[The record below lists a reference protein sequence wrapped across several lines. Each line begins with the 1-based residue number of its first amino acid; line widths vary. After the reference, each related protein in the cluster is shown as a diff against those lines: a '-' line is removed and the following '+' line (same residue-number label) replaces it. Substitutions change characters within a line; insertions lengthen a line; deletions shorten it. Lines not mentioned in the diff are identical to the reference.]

1 MPQLLSDDEFNS
13 QFGGGFR
20 AAPSPVGMSGR
31 FGAAVDRTQAS
42 LLGIGEAAGLPLGG
56 LRRENQAEADAS
68 MQRYYRETG
77 APRSF
82 SEVQGAGDFGSY
94 VAGLAVDSA
103 PAMVG
108 IAAGGLAGGVPG
120 AFAVG
125 SALGTGDVLDNQRE
139 QAGET
144 NLGTALPLGIAY
156 GAADSMLGVGGMLA
170 RRSASTGIRALDRA
184 GVNLLDGLT
193 GVKGIAA
200 RTGVQALKTGA
211 VESGSETFQEGMNQL
226 GRMSVDQDETF
237 YNERSA
243 ENFKESAIGG
253 GLLGGLMGGAA
264 GGWRRSAGYQAP
276 IQEGEQRDLLLSG
289 LQGPSRELVGPQP
302 QQNWVPELEG
312 PTQLP
317 VGPQPQPNWTP
328 EMEGPGQELVGPR
341 SFEQATNPIM
351 VDSNGTAMAGPNARE
366 LAMEDPGTQLARQ
379 RWEAQRVQA
388 QELQEEAQRQQA
400 EKARIESFG
409 VTAKGDNHRLF
420 KELEALRDLGPE
432 NGGITPAQF
441 KDNAAKLVGEN
452 PVDRNGARKFLKEVA
467 SAQQPQAPKA
477 ERKSPAP
484 TAREVEIANDTP
496 EPPVANQPAAPVQ
509 TAQAATE
516 TVAPVDS
523 KAVVAK
529 VREDAAK
536 ANEARKAKKLEVEAL
551 ASTSAPKVVVAEAET
566 VGGVPVKKVEYVD
579 PKAAVT
585 KVDLDEDSRTPVE
598 VHDHVKKLLGT
609 SLKGTPKFASYEAFK
624 QRLMLASG
632 YEADTAEDGSVVLRQ
647 VNNPMSMSEV
657 ADKEGVSRAAV
668 SKQFL
673 GYGIGDSTINKL
685 AYNEADVKA
694 ESAVDDEYNATSDS
708 ASDATVSADKAIEGT
723 NLVAHGSLAKAAGDN
738 IVEVGGVAAT
748 PEQREAEKA
757 AAELLKK
764 APKEVITTPTE
775 QDLAFAAKRK
785 AAAEASVM
793 RELAVWLRGD
803 GRNAPIW
810 WDDRAS
816 GAGQTLFDDLPV
828 PTQLKWATEIFKVS
842 ARDVNDR
849 TYDLIYSKLAPT
861 SSRDS
866 TGNIREVP
874 GAGVSSEP
882 SAPVEDGG
890 GRGDAPTRVSPTVVK
905 KRSVAVPTA
914 EETQA
919 PVAAPTKGK
928 LGLKPKVNQDMAK
941 PDLPFN
947 AEVVSTEVAAEA
959 APVKAA
965 EPEAPAVAPEWTEE
979 PAGNSAGNVV
989 YFDDETALIRT
1000 SGDKTGQNLYIGV
1013 HKGGRWTTVDITK
1026 YTGSIFTSGQ
1036 LSNLRTQRERVAAE
1050 DTAKH
1055 EANPDG
1061 PFSTIAGGVSTGDS
1075 VTQALAMTLRGWVA
1089 KLGMSDM
1096 RILLIHP
1103 SDVANAGALGLYGP
1117 FSSARSAGVVDGNE
1131 SGATRAF
1138 PDGLGH
1144 YIVLDPKESVEVQIE
1159 VMAHELGHIIEKAML
1174 TSASPET
1181 QAAIEAEYRDWLIK
1195 TKGMTARELVDSL
1208 RNRNVAESMT
1218 VRDGLMAN
1226 DLGSYWTKKKEWFA
1240 DNVSRWATTSKVPV
1254 SVVDRFFK
1262 SIADKFR
1269 ALVAAMT
1276 GRQFAPSPAVAAFM
1290 DSLVAGR
1297 DSLALASPVP
1307 TTEKDASSRSMQA
1320 AKPSKPQEA
1329 AMRFLEVV
1337 KSKGANGLVKMMLTS
1352 DLISN
1357 ANTVLKGIP
1366 LKYKAAMDAITAEK
1380 TKEERS
1386 VADIV
1391 EEFAKLSKTAQGTGL
1406 MSVNKMLK
1414 DSTMG
1419 KVWAFEPDWLPK
1431 GSVKV
1436 DPVLAKRFNDPEFS
1450 NESRALVKK
1459 VFKHGHDS
1467 LKALQKAVV
1476 DNTNSEYDALIQELT
1491 KAGKM
1496 DEAKAEIAKKAKS
1509 LSDFESL
1516 LKVRASWP
1524 YAPLRRFGKHV
1535 VMAMSARYKQAK
1547 NDGNVKL
1554 MRELESDGDHYFVA
1568 FAEGKMEALNMLNQI
1583 KDSYPGGDFGTFEKL
1598 EQADS
1603 MMGGRDML
1611 GAMRRLRRMAKE
1623 SVEDKGLGEKTG
1635 ARVDDM
1641 MRQLYLTLLSETS
1654 ARKGEIH
1661 RKNVAGANED
1671 MMRAFSTQGVATAHF
1686 IASLKTNGKIEDHL
1700 ADMRTEVSSSLA
1712 DRDDKQ
1718 RYFNEIMARHSMN
1731 LEFNPTPGIDKVLAT
1746 SSIYLLLSNPS
1757 YFLMNATQP
1766 WMMSHPMMA
1775 GKHGYSRS
1783 ASALVQ
1789 GGKDALAAVRGGAF
1803 DEKSYGKLPLDVR
1816 DAIEKLANKGVIQI
1830 ELGQELGQFK
1840 SSPDDA
1846 TRVLS
1851 VGLNKLRGAA
1861 QGVETFN
1868 RLSTAIAAYRLE
1880 KQRTG
1885 SAEAAIDYA
1894 AQVINETH
1902 GDYTGFNAPRFMRTG
1917 IGRVATQF
1925 RKFQLIQLSMFAR
1938 LINRSFKGAS
1948 KEERIAARYA
1958 LGYNLAHLG
1967 AIGGAAALPGF
1978 TAAAWLV
1985 GKAFGDDEPDDPRAT
2000 LTRAVGKDVADLLW
2014 GGASQAAGVPLGGR
2028 IGAGNM
2034 LSVLPYTDIAVTRE
2048 GYSGMLMGLTGP
2060 LIGGLMPRAYD
2071 GIGMVASGIS
2081 SGSGSDIW
2089 KGVEALVPS
2098 GVANLS
2104 KGVRYQAE
2112 GVTQRNGDVALS
2124 PEDISFLDSALQA
2137 VGLPTNTIQERTY
2150 LAGAKFKADTFY
2162 KDRTTQL
2169 KKAYSEAFRDND
2181 AETLREVRE
2190 EWQSTQRTRRELGF
2204 SVQPLSEL
2212 LKAPQEQRKREA
2224 GMVGGVGSN
2233 KSTVGFLETMTGE

>member
-68 MQRYYRETG
+68 TQRYYRETG

-156 GAADSMLGVGGMLA
+156 GAADAMLGVGGMLA
-170 RRSASTGIRALDRA
+170 RRSLGTGIRSLDRA

-193 GVKGIAA
+193 GVKGVAA

-341 SFEQATNPIM
+341 AFEQATNPIM

-366 LAMEDPGTQLARQ
+366 LATEDPGTQLARQ

-388 QELQEEAQRQQA
+388 QELQEEARRQQA

-441 KDNAAKLVGEN
+441 TDNAAKLVGEN
-452 PVDRNGARKFLKEVA
+452 PVDRNGTRKFLKEVA

-496 EPPVANQPAAPVQ
+496 APPVPNQPAAPVQ

-708 ASDATVSADKAIEGT
+708 ASDTTVSADKAIEGT

-738 IVEVGGVAAT
+738 IVEAGGVAAT

-764 APKEVITTPTE
+764 APKETAEQPTE
-775 QDLAFAAKRK
+775 QDLAFEAKRK
-785 AAAEASVM
+785 AAAEAAVM
-793 RELAVWLRGD
+793 RELGYWLRTGD
-803 GRNAPIW
+803 GRHVQQW
-810 WDDRAS
+810 WDDRARGTGINFESMSDADQLSWALGVFKLHTS
-816 GAGQTLFDDLPV
+816 GNLTDGKFDTLYKSIAGTTAARAEVQTGEP
-828 PTQLKWATEIFKVS
+828 
-842 ARDVNDR
+842 
-849 TYDLIYSKLAPT
+849 
-861 SSRDS
+861 SS
-866 TGNIREVP
+866 T
-874 GAGVSSEP
+874 

-890 GRGDAPTRVSPTVVK
+890 GRGDAPTRVGPTVVK

-928 LGLKPKVNQDMAK
+928 LGLKPKVNADMAK

-947 AEVVSTEVAAEA
+947 AEVVSTDVGESSDPLARFRTLFG
-959 APVKAA
+959 KAKQ
-965 EPEAPAVAPEWTEE
+965 
-979 PAGNSAGNVV
+979 G
-989 YFDDETALIRT
+989 
-1000 SGDKTGQNLYIGV
+1000 
-1013 HKGGRWTTVDITK
+1013 
-1026 YTGSIFTSGQ
+1026 
-1036 LSNLRTQRERVAAE
+1036 
-1050 DTAKH
+1050 AKPTL
-1055 EANPDG
+1055 A
-1061 PFSTIAGGVSTGDS
+1061 S
-1075 VTQALAMTLRGWVA
+1075 VQ
-1089 KLGMSDM
+1089 K
-1096 RILLIHP
+1096 
-1103 SDVANAGALGLYGP
+1103 
-1117 FSSARSAGVVDGNE
+1117 
-1131 SGATRAF
+1131 
-1138 PDGLGH
+1138 
-1144 YIVLDPKESVEVQIE
+1144 
-1159 VMAHELGHIIEKAML
+1159 
-1174 TSASPET
+1174 
-1181 QAAIEAEYRDWLIK
+1181 
-1195 TKGMTARELVDSL
+1195 LVDSL
-1208 RNRNVAESMT
+1208 IPVLKSGLDITVSKNPVEAGVAASLPSGFNPPGAVIDGRLYLFSDNIVSDFDAKVTLFHELFHMGLQKVLAPQDFAALLKPFVADPQVAKYMREWRGSTDGKDRAAKLNSAAVDAIAVEEALARIGEDLTANEGAGTRFSTLARPFLNFAANVATKLRMHDLAAAIRVFSQNGAERFVVDMVNAAMGGPTSLAGKQQSYT
-1218 VRDGLMAN
+1218 AQAQRN
-1226 DLGSYWTKKKEWFA
+1226 D
-1240 DNVSRWATTSKVPV
+1240 VSPRFRTEPQTMQQFSDSLPGRVSDLWDSFKTLTDEVSVKAMFTEDLINAASKVLP
-1254 SVVDRFFK
+1254 SAAKYLRAMSDIQIERGKAERVV
-1262 SIADKFR
+1262 ADVVEDFR
-1269 ALVAAMT
+1269 ALPAHERGMGDKSVNAFIKKSTMT
-1276 GRQFAPSPAVAAFM
+1276 GKWAFTPDWVPGAVADPDLKADFERSLSPKAQELVKRVFRRGHE
-1290 DSLVAGR
+1290 SLV
-1297 DSLALASPVP
+1297 
-1307 TTEKDASSRSMQA
+1307 EMQTA
-1320 AKPSKPQEA
+1320 A
-1329 AMRFLEVV
+1329 V
-1337 KSKGANGLVKMMLTS
+1337 AN
-1352 DLISN
+1352 
-1357 ANTVLKGIP
+1357 
-1366 LKYKAAMDAITAEK
+1366 
-1380 TKEERS
+1380 
-1386 VADIV
+1386 AD
-1391 EEFAKLSKTAQGTGL
+1391 
-1406 MSVNKMLK
+1406 
-1414 DSTMG
+1414 
-1419 KVWAFEPDWLPK
+1419 
-1431 GSVKV
+1431 
-1436 DPVLAKRFNDPEFS
+1436 
-1450 NESRALVKK
+1450 
-1459 VFKHGHDS
+1459 
-1467 LKALQKAVV
+1467 
-1476 DNTNSEYDALIQELT
+1476 SEYNALIAEAT
-1491 KAGKM
+1491 KAG
-1496 DEAKAEIAKKAKS
+1496 DAKEVASLTQAKAKS
-1509 LSDFESL
+1509 LKDFQGL
-1516 LKVRASWP
+1516 LAIHKGTP
-1524 YAPLRRFGKHV
+1524 YAPLKRFGNYV
-1535 VMAMSARYKQAK
+1535 VMAVSQEYKAASEA
-1547 NDGNVKL
+1547 GNTKA
-1554 MRELESDGDHYFVA
+1554 MQEMQRNGDHYHIEFTDTNREARARARSLESAFPGGFV
-1568 FAEGKMEALNMLNQI
+1568 GKME
-1583 KDSYPGGDFGTFEKL
+1583 KGDDGL
-1598 EQADS
+1598 

-1611 GAMRRLRRMAKE
+1611 GAFGRLRKVMAD
-1623 SVEDKGLGEKTG
+1623 SVVDNPNVDKATG
-1635 ARVDDM
+1635 KRIDDM

-1661 RKNVAGANED
+1661 RKNVAGANDD
-1671 MMRAFSTQGVATAHF
+1671 MMRSFATQGRATAHF
-1686 IASLKTNGKIEDHL
+1686 IAGLKTSGKVDDHL
-1700 ADMRTEVSSSLA
+1700 ATMRNETKALNSGREE
-1712 DRDDKQ
+1712 RT
-1718 RYFNEIMARHSMN
+1718 RYYNEIIRRHSMG
-1731 LEFNPTPGIDKVLAT
+1731 LEYKPSPMIDQAMAT
-1746 SSIYLLLSNPS
+1746 TSAMMLLTNPS
-1757 YFLMNATQP
+1757 YHLMNALQP
-1766 WMMSHPMMA
+1766 GMMTIPLLA
-1775 GKHGYSRS
+1775 GRHGYAKSW
-1783 ASALVQ
+1783 SALTRAYTEL
-1789 GGKDALAAVRGGAF
+1789 GPILKAREF
-1803 DEKSYGKLPLDVR
+1803 TEKSYDSLPADVKK
-1816 DAIEKLANKGVIQI
+1816 AIEDLANMGKIDIMMDADLGRVESASDSKVKRPFVVASEWLKGISQ
-1830 ELGQELGQFK
+1830 
-1840 SSPDDA
+1840 D
-1846 TRVLS
+1846 
-1851 VGLNKLRGAA
+1851 
-1861 QGVETFN
+1861 VESMN
-1868 RLSTAIAAYRLE
+1868 RLSSAIAAYRLE
-1880 KQRTG
+1880 KGRPGATHQ
-1885 SAEAAIDYA
+1885 SAVDYA
-1894 AQVINETH
+1894 SKVIYETH
-1902 GDYTGFNAPRFMRTG
+1902 GDYSGFNAPRFMRSG
-1917 IGRVATQF
+1917 IGRLATQF
-1925 RKFQLIQLSMFAR
+1925 KKFQLIQISMFAR
-1938 LINRSFKGAS
+1938 LASRSWRDDPSMTPAQNAEAK
-1948 KEERIAARYA
+1948 IAARYA
-1958 LGYNLAHLG
+1958 LTYTLAHLL
-1967 AIGGAAALPGF
+1967 AMGGVMGLPGF
-1978 TAAAWLV
+1978 AAIAWVV
-1985 GKAFGDDEPDDPRAT
+1985 GKVWPGDDEPDDPEAT
-2000 LTRAVGKDVADLLW
+2000 LRRAIGNEALADFLLQ
-2014 GGASQAAGVPLGGR
+2014 GAPSSMGVNVSGR
-2028 IGAGNM
+2028 IGAGGM
-2034 LSVLPYTDIAVTRE
+2034 LSLLPYTDVELSRKSYPEMVTAA
-2048 GYSGMLMGLTGP
+2048 MGP
-2060 LIGGLMPRAYD
+2060 FIGGVLPRALGGLELMAKGEVIKGTEALLPNGMGNAVKSVRFGVDGVSKGNGDTLMPAND
-2071 GIGMVASGIS
+2071 INALDIIG
-2081 SGSGSDIW
+2081 
-2089 KGVEALVPS
+2089 
-2098 GVANLS
+2098 
-2104 KGVRYQAE
+2104 QA
-2112 GVTQRNGDVALS
+2112 
-2124 PEDISFLDSALQA
+2124 F
-2137 VGLPTNTIQERTY
+2137 GLPPTKITDRMTDTSSQY
-2150 LAGAKFKADTFY
+2150 KAEQFY
-2162 KDRTTQL
+2162 KDRTGEL
-2169 KKAYSEAFRDND
+2169 KQRYTKAVKAND
-2181 AETLREVRE
+2181 ADTMRDLRAK
-2190 EWQSTQRTRRELGF
+2190 WADTQAARKNLGF
-2204 SVQPLSEL
+2204 QPSPLSDL

-2224 GMVGGVGSN
+2224 ATQGGVQYN
-2233 KSTVGFLETMTGE
+2233 KGNRGFVEALQ